1 MAFNYG
7 NEEQGLSSLPENSHG
22 KVVGEFSLNYP
33 MHQMDNSGLH
43 CVKLIPS
50 KPSGKLQCDYFVHHY
65 AL

>member
-33 MHQMDNSGLH
+33 MHQMVCIVLSSCRVSQVENYSVIIL
-43 CVKLIPS
+43 LITM
-50 KPSGKLQCDYFVHHY
+50 LYD
-65 AL
+65 L